1 MVVENAIIL
10 TMEHG
15 DSLFLLKDPSIKM
28 QRVDHGMLSD
38 KVVIWIK
45 KDSVERKKPVIG
57 YLFKGDD
64 DSHIVYDYIIPTGGT
79 CHHYENLTCIRKDSS
94 FSPLPMKDPITYG
107 ALKSLPDKWEQYI
120 FISKEEE
127 R

>member
-10 TMEHG
+10 TMNHG
-15 DSLFLLKDPSIKM
+15 DSLFLLKDPGIKM
-28 QRVDHGMLSD
+28 QRVNHGMLSD

-45 KDSVERKKPVIG
+45 KDSVKRKKPVIG

-64 DSHIVYDYIIPTGGT
+64 DNHIVYDYIIPTGGT
-79 CHHYENLTCIRKDSS
+79 HHYENLTCIRKDSL
-94 FSPLPMKDPITYG
+94 FSPLPMKDPITYSV
-107 ALKSLPDKWEQYI
+107 LSSMSDKWEQYI

-127 R
+127 K

>member
-1 MVVENAIIL
+1 MVIENAIVL
-10 TMEHG
+10 TMNHE
-15 DSLFLLKDPSIKM
+15 DSLFLLKDPGIKM
-28 QRVDHGMLSD
+28 QRVNHGELSD
-38 KVVIWIK
+38 KVIIWIK
-45 KDSVERKKPVIG
+45 KDSVKRKKLVIG

-64 DSHIVYDYIIPTGGT
+64 NNHIVYDYIIPTGGIR
-79 CHHYENLTCIRKDSS
+79 HYENLTCIRKDSS